1 MTLSKPKTPT
11 AATATAEAEAAIG
24 PAPARVEFERLADEW
39 EVGRPR
45 GADVAQMTAHPA
57 YQRIIAM
64 GDPAVPWILDRMA
77 AKPDHWFVALHAI
90 SGASPVAP
98 ENRGRLKEMT
108 AAWLKWGQE
117 QGYRE

>member
-1 MTLSKPKTPT
+1 MTLSKTKTPT
-11 AATATAEAEAAIG
+11 ATPKTEAVIEPAAVDR
-24 PAPARVEFERLADEW
+24 AAFERLADEW
-39 EVGRPR
+39 EDDRPR
-45 GADVAQMTAHPA
+45 GADIAQMTAHPA
-57 YQRIIAM
+57 YQAIIAM
-64 GDPAVPWILDRMA
+64 GKPAIPQILDRLA

-117 QGYRE
+117 RGYRE

>member
-1 MTLSKPKTPT
+1 MTLSKTRPPTTAPKDKAVIEP
-11 AATATAEAEAAIG
+11 AA
-24 PAPARVEFERLADEW
+24 FERLADEW
-39 EVGRPR
+39 EDGRPR
-45 GADVAQMTAHPA
+45 GADIAQMTAHPA
-57 YQRIIAM
+57 YQAIIAM
-64 GDPAVPWILDRMA
+64 GEPAIPQILDRLA

-117 QGYRE
+117 QGYLD